1 MLKYLTGLHLVGI
14 GLAFPDSSNHFAH
27 EQIVF
32 QAHSTRNCLFK
43 REPDIVGTNASCDRH
58 KGLRTLLRYLAN
70 GL

>member
-1 MLKYLTGLHLVGI
+1 MLKYLTRLHLVGI
-14 GLAFPDSSNHFAH
+14 GQAFPDSSNHFAH

-32 QAHSTRNCLFK
+32 QAHSTRNGLFK
-43 REPDIVGTNASCDRH
+43 REPDIVGTNAGRDRH

>member
-1 MLKYLTGLHLVGI
+1 MLKYLTRLQLADFGQ
-14 GLAFPDSSNHFAH
+14 AFPDSSNHFAH
-27 EQIVF
+27 EQLVF
-32 QAHSTRNCLFK
+32 QAHSLRNGLFK